1 MKLWIDAFLIATL
14 FMCVILTGCISIPT
28 HERGLESAYH
38 AGRQS
43 VIWRVSDW
51 FDAGD
56 LDIKD
61 MKLLIDGMK
70 SGEFIWSAYF
80 LGTYFPTKTTP
91 EKHDWDGTPLTFKN
105 TSQGDRQQ

>member
-1 MKLWIDAFLIATL
+1 MKLWIDAFLVATL
-14 FMCVILTGCISIPT
+14 FMVFVLTGCVSIPT

-43 VIWRVSDW
+43 VIWRVSGW

-61 MKLLIDGMK
+61 MKLLIDGLK

-80 LGTYFPTKTTP
+80 MGTYFPTKTKSAPKEWQQPPFTMTP
-91 EKHDWDGTPLTFKN
+91 DANK
-105 TSQGDRQQ
+105 GDHQ